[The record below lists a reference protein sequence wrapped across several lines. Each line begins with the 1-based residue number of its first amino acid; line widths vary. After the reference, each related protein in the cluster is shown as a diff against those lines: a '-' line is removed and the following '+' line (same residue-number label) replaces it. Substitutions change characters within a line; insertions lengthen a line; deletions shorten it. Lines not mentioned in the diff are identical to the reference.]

1 MPDEKAPSSGAF
13 LPTSLMYFCSGEPM
27 HFAPALTALCIDDLE
42 MHDGT
47 SLGRFQ
53 TLSFG
58 FHVNATS
65 AEEFG
70 STSV

>member
-1 MPDEKAPSSGAF
+1 MKCEVSTGRMPLDSRNGH
-13 LPTSLMYFCSGEPM
+13 G
-27 HFAPALTALCIDDLE
+27 LTTLWALCIDDLE

-58 FHVNATS
+58 FRVNAIS

>member
-1 MPDEKAPSSGAF
+1 MKCEVGTGRMPLDSRNGH
-13 LPTSLMYFCSGEPM
+13 G
-27 HFAPALTALCIDDLE
+27 LTTLWALCIDDLE